1 MLSYGAVF
9 HSKIGIEIGSK
20 MATIKERKDKNGKTR
35 FQVIIRRKGYPT
47 QTATFL
53 RKTDARKWEQDIES
67 AIRDGRHFKT
77 SKAKKHTLSEMI
89 DRYLSQQQVSK
100 CKKAQLDWWKEAL
113 GSYLIADISPS
124 HIAEKRDEL
133 LRTSTPRGS
142 IRCPATV
149 CRYLAALSLVFTIGI
164 KEFDWAETNPVRNVT
179 KPKEP
184 AGRVRFLDDQERTH
198 LLETCQKSSNPYL
211 YCVVVLAIST
221 GMRQGEIMNLK
232 WSNVDLFRKQIIL
245 EKTKNGTRRMV
256 PIVRLAY
263 DLLKDLSN
271 GRNKA
276 TDLLFPGKKINKP
289 IELRKPWINALK
301 EAHIKD
307 FRFHDL
313 RHTAASYLAMN
324 GASLAEIGTLLGHLH
339 IEVTRRYSHL
349 SDNHMLKIVDSMNES
364 IFG

>member
-1 MLSYGAVF
+1 MGTF
-9 HSKIGIEIGSK
+9 
-20 MATIKERKDKNGKTR
+20 KERKDKNGKTR
-35 FQVIIRRKGYPT
+35 FQVIIRKKGFPT

-53 RKTDARKWEQDIES
+53 RKTDAKKWEQDIES

-77 SKAKKHTLSEMI
+77 SKAKKHTLEEMI
-89 DRYLSQQQVSK
+89 NRYLKQQVVSK
-100 CKKAQLDWWKEAL
+100 CKRAQLDWWKKSL

-124 HIAEKRDEL
+124 QVAEKRDEL
-133 LRTSTPRGS
+133 LKTSTSRGI

-149 CRYLAALSLVFTIGI
+149 CRYLAALSHVFTIGI

-184 AGRVRFLDDQERTH
+184 PGRVRFLDDQERTH
-198 LLETCQKSSNPYL
+198 LLEACEKSSNPYL

-221 GMRQGEIMNLK
+221 GMRQGEIMTLK
-232 WSNVDLFRKQIIL
+232 WNNVDLFRKQIIL

-263 DLLKDLSN
+263 NLLKDLSN
-271 GRNKA
+271 RRNKA

-289 IELRKPWINALK
+289 IELRKPWLNALK
-301 EAHIKD
+301 EAQIKD

-313 RHTAASYLAMN
+313 RHTTASYLAMN
-324 GASLAEIGTLLGHLH
+324 GASLAEIGALLGHLH

-349 SDNHMLKIVDSMNES
+349 SDQHISMMVDKMNKT